1 MEAFFNEHFFPQS
14 ILSNSSNQI
23 VMPTVDILSLGAT
36 TQNRSTAM
44 GAFEKMLSH
53 IHPRVLRDLVKVI
66 RLEQVSFFFY
76 SKFDSNPHRS
86 TFF

>member
-66 RLEQVSFFFY
+66 RLEQV
-76 SKFDSNPHRS
+76 
-86 TFF
+86 TFFIRNSILILIDLLIF